1 MLLYF
6 LSGTLK
12 TADSH
17 SGSAAAEISTVNW
30 GEGTTFVAG
39 GGYVLKN
46 QTAGM
51 LFMGSYTLNAE
62 NPETYG
68 RTFKSRPDYL
78 EFYYKFSPLNSE
90 YFKAYIVVENR
101 DGGKVTELGRAELTG
116 NTEAGEYTLA
126 KLPVV
131 YTDTSLKATDMY
143 IVFISSTAEKPTVKQ
158 VWGKEGALKGYS
170 DSRYVG
176 NVLTVDDIELI
187 YE

>member
-1 MLLYF
+1 M
-6 LSGTLK
+6 
-12 TADSH
+12 
-17 SGSAAAEISTVNW
+17 
-30 GEGTTFVAG
+30 
-39 GGYVLKN
+39 
-46 QTAGM
+46 
-51 LFMGSYTLNAE
+51 
-62 NPETYG
+62 
-68 RTFKSRPDYL
+68 
-78 EFYYKFSPLNSE
+78 NSE

-116 NTEAGEYTLA
+116 NTEVGEYTLA

-158 VWGKEGALKGYS
+158 VWGDAFNGYS